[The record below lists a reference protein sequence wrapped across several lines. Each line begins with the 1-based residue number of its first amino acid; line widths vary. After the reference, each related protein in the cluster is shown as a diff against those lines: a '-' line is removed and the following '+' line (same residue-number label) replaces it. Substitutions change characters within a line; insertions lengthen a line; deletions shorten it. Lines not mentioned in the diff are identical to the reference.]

1 MNEIDTTPHRR
12 YQHFTTRLKHPRIV
26 HSVRGFLGE
35 NKPMEYELLKQ
46 EIVALDDLRIA
57 LSHVQRFPEI
67 YNDDRFDVILE
78 DIQRAAKRIHDLVN
92 PNEGGMLVSEMVET
106 PQYGDVCLFWDN
118 NGHLHGRVGKFKTIA
133 DGEFLDEMGRYWIN
147 CKVIKKGEGNV

>member
-1 MNEIDTTPHRR
+1 MD
-12 YQHFTTRLKHPRIV
+12 
-26 HSVRGFLGE
+26 
-35 NKPMEYELLKQ
+35 YELLKQ

-92 PNEGGMLVSEMVET
+92 PNEGGMLVSEVVET
-106 PQYGDVCLFWDN
+106 PQKGDLCLFWDDDTEVIR
-118 NGHLHGRVGKFKTIA
+118 GFKQIRNTQYM
-133 DGEFLDEMGRYWIN
+133 DVCDRLWRF
-147 CKVIKKGEGNV
+147 CKVIKKANGTSTSNP

>member
-1 MNEIDTTPHRR
+1 
-12 YQHFTTRLKHPRIV
+12 
-26 HSVRGFLGE
+26 
-35 NKPMEYELLKQ
+35 MEYELLKA

-92 PNEGGMLVSEMVET
+92 PNEGGMLVSEMLET
-106 PQYGDVCLFWDN
+106 PQKGDLCFFWDDEN
-118 NGHLHGRVGKFKTIA
+118 IKFGGIGEYLYCVDGYHFNIYDNG
-133 DGEFLDEMGRYWIN
+133 WIN
-147 CKVIKKGEGNV
+147 CKVIKKANGTATSNP